1 MVITEDDN
9 NLVHTIMDP
18 AAGRIAG
25 ALNTTPLSSSGLCIA
40 TNAAT
45 VPP

>member
-1 MVITEDDN
+1 MTA
-9 NLVHTIMDP
+9 LRHTKINP
-18 AAGRIAG
+18 AAGNIAG
-25 ALNTTPLSSSGLCIA
+25 ALNTTPLSSSGFCIA